1 MPRSNLSQIR
11 FMAALWCVLW
21 VLYTLLNSIHALI
34 DHRTTRVATWEP
46 ILWESSSIAVIA
58 VLFFA
63 VWRFTDHF
71 PFTRD
76 TWPRRL
82 LQHSVA
88 ALVFSFCHTLGMFG
102 LRFAVY
108 ALLDTNY
115 VPDQSPTTILLYE
128 FSKDVPTYASLV
140 VIATMLQTHQSYR
153 DQVLTNLNLAK
164 ELASLQG
171 QRLREQ
177 LRPHF
182 LFNSLNL
189 ISATMYEDVD
199 KADRLLANL
208 SALLRHSLA
217 DPEDACIPLKRE
229 LHYLELYLNLVGERF
244 DGRTTFTFAVPAEL
258 GDALIPRF
266 LLQPLAENAIHHGF
280 RDRNGVGHVLVRA
293 KAENETLVLDIED
306 NGAGLPENGHA
317 TDGQGIGLSNTVKTL
332 SHLYGDAGRL
342 QLLPVNGGGLCVR
355 LQLPL
360 RRDLKKEDADHAFV
374 DHG

>member
-34 DHRTTRVATWEP
+34 DHRTTNVAAWEP

-63 VWRFTDHF
+63 VWRFNEHF
-71 PFTRD
+71 PFARD

-82 LQHSVA
+82 LQHGA
-88 ALVFSFCHTLGMFG
+88 AAVLFSLCHTLGMFG

-108 ALLDTNY
+108 ALLDADY
-115 VPDQSPTTILLYE
+115 VPVQSTTTILLYE
-128 FSKDVPTYASLV
+128 FSKDVPTYVSLV
-140 VIATMLQTHQSYR
+140 VVASMLRTHQFYR
-153 DQVLTNLNLAK
+153 DQVLANLNLAK
-164 ELASLQG
+164 ELALLEG
-171 QRLREQ
+171 QRMREQ

-182 LFNSLNL
+182 LFNTLNL

-217 DPEDACIPLKRE
+217 EAEQVCIPLERE
-229 LHYLELYLNLVGERF
+229 LHYLELYLGLVGERF
-244 DGRTTFTFAVPAEL
+244 DGRTTFAFAVPDDLAT
-258 GDALIPRF
+258 ALIPRF

-280 RDRNGVGHVLVRA
+280 RDRDGGGHIVVRA
-293 KAENETLVLDIED
+293 HAEDDRLLLDIED
-306 NGAGLPENGHA
+306 NGVGLAAGGETAL
-317 TDGQGIGLSNTVKTL
+317 GQGIGLSNTVKTL
-332 SHLYGDAGRL
+332 RHLYGEAGRL
-342 QLLPVNGGGLCVR
+342 QLLPVTDGGLCVR

-360 RRDLKKEDADHAFV
+360 SRQIGQEAGDHAFA

>member
-34 DHRTTRVATWEP
+34 DHRTTGVATWEP

-63 VWRFTDHF
+63 VWRFNEFF
-71 PFTRD
+71 PFSRD

-82 LQHSVA
+82 LQHCA
-88 ALVFSFCHTLGMFG
+88 AAIVFSLCHTAGMFG

-108 ALLDTNY
+108 ALLESNY
-115 VPDQSPTTILLYE
+115 VPAQSVTTILLYE

-140 VIATMLQTHQSYR
+140 VIATMLRTHQSYR
-153 DQVLTNLNLAK
+153 DQVLANLNLAK
-164 ELASLQG
+164 ELALLQG
-171 QRLREQ
+171 QRMREQ

-217 DPEDACIPLKRE
+217 EPEDVCIPLKRE
-229 LHYLELYLNLVGERF
+229 LHYLELYLSLVGERF
-244 DGRTTFTFAVPAEL
+244 DGRTTFAFAVPSHL
-258 GDALIPRF
+258 DYALIPRF
-266 LLQPLAENAIHHGF
+266 MLQPLAENAIHHGF
-280 RDRNGVGHVLVRA
+280 RERDGVGHVLVRA
-293 KAENETLVLDIED
+293 RAENETLILDIED
-306 NGAGLPENGHA
+306 NGTGLPADNNA

-342 QLLPVNGGGLCVR
+342 QLLPVTGGGLCVR

-360 RRDLKKEDADHAFV
+360 SRDVKREGADHAFV